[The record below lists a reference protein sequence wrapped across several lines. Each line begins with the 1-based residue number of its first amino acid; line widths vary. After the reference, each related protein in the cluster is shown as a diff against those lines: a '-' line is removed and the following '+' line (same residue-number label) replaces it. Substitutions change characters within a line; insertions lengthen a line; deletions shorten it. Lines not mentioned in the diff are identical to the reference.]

1 MFRWAQCQNRPV
13 ALASV
18 RLRNL
23 ARLAAGAF
31 ALAYGLGALG
41 VAHGPGELTTY
52 TGRSD
57 LAGALAVVAGLA
69 LVAGGLVT
77 SFARRA
83 RPLGDLALLAGV
95 VWFAPFWAGW
105 NGGPPLVVSL
115 GTLGAG
121 FVFPLLVHLVLAYPS
136 GRLRS
141 TPARVLVVAV
151 YIEAALFALG
161 RALFRDPFFDPN
173 CWNNCTDNVFLVHSS
188 PDLARWIGDADL
200 WFSAAVA
207 AAFAGLCSW
216 RLAAASAPARRLLWP
231 VLCGGFALAGATV
244 AHSFALDRM
253 PLEDPG
259 DPAFLSIFAVGSAA
273 TILISLGLVWAVV
286 LARAQRRS
294 VARIVAELGEAP
306 PAGSLESALGAA
318 MGDPELRISY
328 WLPVSRRY
336 VDARGR
342 PLAEPVAGP
351 GRAATSLVRDGKR
364 IALVTHAAGITELEQ
379 ELGAAVRLALE
390 NERLQAE
397 ALAQLDDLRVSR
409 TRIVE
414 RGDAERRGLE
424 RDLHD
429 GAQQQ
434 LLALSYDLRLARA
447 GAEVDG
453 DLETAALL
461 GEATEEAQSA
471 LGELRELAEGIH
483 PAILSEGGLA
493 PALASLADTATPAVE
508 LGETTEKRYAA
519 PVETTAYL
527 VVVDAVDDARLR
539 GATYAAV
546 KAVRHEEQLVVE
558 VVDDGAKRT
567 SSLIRLV
574 DRVGAIGGRLQ
585 VEPTAVRAEIPC
597 A

>member
-1 MFRWAQCQNRPV
+1 MGRP
-13 ALASV
+13 SV
-18 RLRNL
+18 RLTNV
-23 ARLAAGAF
+23 ARSAAGAF
-31 ALAYGLGALG
+31 ALVYALGALG

-52 TGRSD
+52 AGRSD
-57 LAGALAVVAGLA
+57 LAAALAVVAGLA

-77 SFARRA
+77 SFARPA
-83 RPLGDLALLAGV
+83 RRLGDLALLAGL

-105 NGGPPLVVSL
+105 NGGPALVVSL

-121 FVFPLLVHLVLAYPS
+121 FVFPLLVHLVLAFPG
-136 GRLRS
+136 GRLSS
-141 TPARVLVVAV
+141 TPARVLVFAV
-151 YIEAALFALG
+151 YLEAAVFALG

-173 CWNNCTDNVFLVHSS
+173 CWNNCTENVFLVHSS
-188 PDLARWIGDADL
+188 PDVARWLGDADL
-200 WFSAAVA
+200 WFSAAAA
-207 AAFAGLCSW
+207 AAFAGLCGW
-216 RLAAASAPARRLLWP
+216 RLAGASAPARRMLWP
-231 VLCGGFALAGATV
+231 VAVGGIALAGAAI
-244 AHSFALDRM
+244 AHSVALDHI
-253 PLEDPG
+253 PVEDP
-259 DPAFLSIFAVGSAA
+259 DDQAFLSIFAVGSAA
-273 TILISLGLVWAVV
+273 TIMIALGLVWAV
-286 LARAQRRS
+286 LRARVQRRS
-294 VARIVAELGEAP
+294 VARIIAELGETPA
-306 PAGSLESALGAA
+306 AGSLESALAA
-318 MGDPELRISY
+318 ALGDPELRISY
-328 WLPVSRRY
+328 WLPASRRY

-342 PLAEPVAGP
+342 PLPEPVAVS
-351 GRAATSLVRDGKR
+351 GRAATSLVREGR
-364 IALVTHAAGITELEQ
+364 RVALVTHAAGIAELEQ

-397 ALAQLDDLRVSR
+397 VLAQLDDLRVSR

-414 RGDAERRGLE
+414 KGDAERRRLE

-447 GAEVDG
+447 SAEADG
-453 DLETAALL
+453 DAETGALL
-461 GEATEEAQSA
+461 AEAIEEAQSA
-471 LGELRELAEGIH
+471 LSELRELAEGIH

-493 PALASLADTATPAVE
+493 PALASLADTAPQAVE
-508 LGETTEKRYAA
+508 LGETTEERYSA

-527 VVVDAVDDARLR
+527 VVVDAVDDAGRR

-546 KAVRHEEQLVVE
+546 TAVRHEQTLVVE

-585 VEPTAVRAEIPC
+585 IDPTRLRAEIPC